1 MVLESILNPKNAE
14 DKPWHVVVISFAYT
28 MIAAFFSQKLFPSQS
43 SMLSVAL
50 ITFLFIPFFQRLF
63 VIEEKKE
70 KFDMRK
76 SLLQRHG
83 KSIVVFSAFFFGVV
97 AATSFL
103 FIYFPSY
110 SDVFSL
116 QTGTINGFRGLAA
129 GEGNFFTFLANNSKV
144 MMLMF
149 ILSALWGAGAIM
161 VLAWNAS
168 VIGVYAGMSMSS
180 LSPVNFGSFVYGF
193 PVALGSIAIHG
204 VPEVLAYFI
213 AGLAGGI
220 LSVGIIRE
228 DMGSREF
235 RGIFKDSL
243 LFLASAETLIII
255 AAGLEAFV

>member
-14 DKPWHVVVISFAYT
+14 DKPWHVMVISFAYT

-43 SMLSVAL
+43 SMLSIAL

-63 VIEEKKE
+63 IIEEKKE

-76 SLLQRHG
+76 SLLQRHE
-83 KSIVVFSAFFFGVV
+83 KSIVVFSAFFFGVI
-97 AATSFL
+97 AATSVL
-103 FIYFPSY
+103 FIFFPSY

-116 QTGTINGFRGLAA
+116 QAGTINGFSGLAA
-129 GEGNFFTFLANNSKV
+129 GEGDFSKFLANNSKV

-180 LSPVNFGSFVYGF
+180 PANFGAFVYGF
-193 PVALGSIAIHG
+193 PIALGSIAIHG

-228 DMGSREF
+228 NMGSMEF
-235 RGIFKDSL
+235 RRIFKDSL
-243 LFLASAETLIII
+243 IFLTMAEILIIV
-255 AAGLEAFV
+255 AAGLEAVF